1 MSGFTLTVG
10 ITTRNRPR
18 ALDRC
23 LNSLACLADLDPE
36 IIVFDDG
43 SSPSAAA
50 ELDARNLPMRVR
62 IIRDESAPGYIVGRN
77 RLVREAHGL
86 AVLLLDDDAS
96 ILEEG
101 AIETALAVLGSDPEV
116 GAIAFAQADAS
127 GTPWPASMQPSPGSM
142 PCYVPSFIGFAHLV
156 RKDVFLALGG
166 YRERFVFYGEEKDFC
181 LRLIESGLQT
191 VYLPDARVAHEPD
204 PAGRDTRRYLR
215 YVTRNDCLHAL
226 YNEPLRRAAWVLP
239 ARAFLYFRMRRAW
252 GVRDSWGWLWV
263 AREIALNLASVAH
276 ERRPVSARTLEIW
289 GRLRSGSQP
298 YTRPAEMPA
307 RRERSASISKPDFAK
322 RMS

>member
-10 ITTRNRPR
+10 VTTRNRPR

-23 LNSLACLADLDPE
+23 LTSLACLADLDPE
-36 IIVFDDG
+36 VIVFDDG

-50 ELDARNLPMRVR
+50 NLDARALPMRIR

-96 ILEEG
+96 ILDRG
-101 AIETALAVLGSDPEV
+101 AVEAALAVLGSDPDV

-127 GTPWPASMQPSPGSM
+127 GRPWSANMQPSPGST

-181 LRLIESGLQT
+181 LRLIESGLHT

-226 YNEPLRRAAWVLP
+226 YNEPLGRVAWVLP

-252 GVRDSWGWLWV
+252 GVSDPWGWLWI
-263 AREIALNLASVAH
+263 AREIALNLPSVAH
-276 ERRPVSARTLEIW
+276 ERRPVSARTVELW
-289 GRLRSGSQP
+289 RRLRSAIQP
-298 YTRPAEMPA
+298 YARPAEMPA
-307 RRERSASISKPDFAK
+307 PRQRSASVVKPDFAK
-322 RMS
+322 RTS